1 MNKPLQDNDP
11 LIFLLDGALLEN
23 RERKRELV
31 LRMAADLVRYDAAGS
46 EADAIRSL
54 FGRGYTMSDIA
65 MLVPDARRM
74 VDDAR
79 QVAFQQTV
87 DVVAKEVGKP

>member
-1 MNKPLQDNDP
+1 MNKPLQDNEDP
-11 LIFLLDGALLEN
+11 LRWLVDGALMPN
-23 RERKRELV
+23 SQRQRELV
-31 LRMAADLVRYDAAGS
+31 QRMAADLLRYEAYGNT
-46 EADAIRSL
+46 ADAVRSL
-54 FGRGYTMSDIA
+54 FGRGYTAFDIGR
-65 MLVPDARRM
+65 L